1 MEVPSSSHSKSESD
15 YFIDYVNSVECKKRY
30 SEEVIL
36 ATDEFKKKAYCL
48 TQADEL
54 IESML
59 DAAVEYERSGFIAGF
74 DYACGMIRAILFA
87 GVDKNY

>member
-1 MEVPSSSHSKSESD
+1 MEASSSHSKSASD

-36 ATDEFKKKAYCL
+36 ATDEFKKKTYGL
-48 TQADEL
+48 TQADDL

-74 DYACGMIRAILFA
+74 DYVCSMIRAILFA